1 MCWKPLY
8 LSPLSASSSS
18 AVAAISELHPPSSLS
33 SSPAPVSGAPGLSS
47 DQFPQLD
54 ESDFNG
60 RRPQD
65 LRMDEL
71 LKNNVL
77 AAHAILV
84 GSGSGKQLGTAQ
96 ILDRVRILSGTSDFS
111 CH

>member
-1 MCWKPLY
+1 
-8 LSPLSASSSS
+8 
-18 AVAAISELHPPSSLS
+18 
-33 SSPAPVSGAPGLSS
+33 
-47 DQFPQLD
+47 
-54 ESDFNG
+54 
-60 RRPQD
+60 
-65 LRMDEL
+65 MDEL

-77 AAHAILV
+77 AAHAIVGAGSVTLASLLTYPLDTLKTLVQV